1 MGGPITSEEHRCSSM
16 GGLITSE
23 EHRCSSIGSRITYE
37 ERRCSSMGGRITS
50 EEHRCSSMGGRIT
63 SEERRCSSK
72 INVKFFKMG
81 LARIGEN
88 PYTARPF
95 SRSRDSVALSRLT
108 APEAFQARWVS
119 RA

>member
-1 MGGPITSEEHRCSSM
+1 MGSRITSEEHR
-16 GGLITSE
+16 
-23 EHRCSSIGSRITYE
+23 Y
-37 ERRCSSMGGRITS
+37 SSMGGRITS
-50 EEHRCSSMGGRIT
+50 EEHWCSSMGGRIT